1 MSGSALLTVLWLRG
15 LKEFDATAPIVIA
28 SRDTLASK
36 KRLHACEPFD
46 LIVVD
51 EAHHVGPDKN
61 SRYRKILSHLEEI
74 GGSVCNGSDSH
85 SISNGPGYDL
95 WNGR

>member
-1 MSGSALLTVLWLRG
+1 MAAG

-74 GGSVCNGSDSH
+74 GDPYVMGVTAT
-85 SISNGPGYDL
+85 PY
-95 WNGR
+95 RM